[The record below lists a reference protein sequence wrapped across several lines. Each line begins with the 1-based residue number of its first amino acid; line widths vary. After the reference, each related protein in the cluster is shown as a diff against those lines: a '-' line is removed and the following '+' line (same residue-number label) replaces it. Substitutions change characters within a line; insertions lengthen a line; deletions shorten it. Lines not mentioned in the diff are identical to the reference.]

1 MQTKIDAHS
10 FAGGV
15 IEPRLWNRVNL
26 DGYKIGAAVLD
37 NVVTLPQGGVTRRP
51 GLEYIDEL
59 PDDAKLIPFSFSTTQ
74 NYLLV
79 FYVEA
84 TVEKMK
90 VYRNGTLIT
99 DINGTGDDFLTITV
113 VTFNKAQILACNW
126 AQSADTLFI
135 VQEDIPPFSIVR
147 GGTDASWTQKLI
159 TLNNIPKV
167 DFDDGGLVTSEVQNI
182 TFAGISAG
190 ERYRFSLEGLVTEDI
205 TFSTTTASNLL
216 RMQDALRALPII
228 YPRADVTVGST
239 GSPDTFTITFAQGA
253 AKNWEPIEVNDPYG
267 TGITITHNTGS
278 ETDGVP
284 RAEAAWSSTRGWPRT
299 ITFHDSRVWFGG
311 SKSLPQSL
319 WATCVSE
326 FTQDSMDFDYGL
338 GFDDDGIG
346 VTLDTDQV
354 NAITG
359 IVSGRHLQVL
369 TTGGE
374 FVAMEHPITPNNV
387 AFTRQSTYGSSN
399 VAPIGIDGATLFVQR
414 TGRALREYLY
424 TDVEQA
430 YTAKSLSLLASHIL
444 SNPQDM
450 DALVGTSDDDANYVY
465 VVNDDGTVA
474 VLNTLRDME
483 IAGWTTFSTDGDF
496 LRVGVDD
503 QTTYFLINRVIDGNS
518 VYYLER
524 LNKNCFVDSA
534 VLYVAP
540 HVALYSG
547 LSHLEGETVR
557 IRSDGLILSDEV
569 VVSGELTADRAAATG
584 AQIGMNFNTTVT
596 TLPLNQETQQ
606 GSTAM
611 RKARVVRTTLHLY
624 ESSGVLV
631 DGERL
636 ADMSFPGTLGA
647 SNDPFTGL
655 KEIRNLGWG
664 RLQQQTFSQ
673 VDPVPMTILGVEYLM
688 KVNF

>member
-1 MQTKIDAHS
+1 MQTTIDAHS

-37 NVVTLPQGGVTRRP
+37 NVVVLPQGGVQRRP

-59 PDDAKLIPFSFSTTQ
+59 PSDAKLIPFSFSTEE

-79 FYVEA
+79 FYVE
-84 TVEKMK
+84 TDEKMK
-90 VYRNGTLIT
+90 VYKNGTLIT
-99 DINGTGDDFLTITV
+99 DINGSGDDFLTITV
-113 VTFNKAQILACNW
+113 VTFTKANILACNW

-147 GGTDASWTQKLI
+147 GATDALWTQTKI

-167 DFDDGGLVTSEVQNI
+167 DFHDVLSPTPTSEVQDISIN
-182 TFAGISAG
+182 GISAG
-190 ERYRFSLEGLVTEDI
+190 ERYRLSIEGVTTEDI
-205 TFSTTTASNLL
+205 VFADIAGGPNAERIQT
-216 RMQDALRALPII
+216 ALRGLPII
-228 YPRADVTVGST
+228 FPRADLTVAAT
-239 GSPDTFTITFAQGA
+239 APNRFVITFANGL
-253 AKNWEPIEVNDPYG
+253 AKNWEPISIVDPYG
-267 TGITITHNTGS
+267 GGITATANSTVDGS
-278 ETDGVP
+278 P
-284 RAEAAWSSTRGWPRT
+284 RTEDAWSSTRGWPKT
-299 ITFHDSRVWFGG
+299 ITFHDSRIWFGG

-326 FTQDSMDFDYGL
+326 FTTTTMDFDYGT
-338 GFDDDGIG
+338 GFDDEGIG

-387 AFTRQSTYGSSN
+387 TFTRQSTYGSSS
-399 VAPIGIDGATLFVQR
+399 VAPVSIDGATLFMQR

-430 YTAKSLSLLASHIL
+430 YTANSLSLLASHIL

-503 QTTYFLINRVIDGNS
+503 QTTYFLIERVIDGS
-518 VYYLER
+518 TVYYLER

-557 IRSDGLILSDEV
+557 IRSDGLILSDEI

-606 GSTAM
+606 GSTVM

-624 ESSGVLV
+624 ESLGVLV